1 MVSAVAAN
9 LSSVHSLNLASSSKA
24 AEATFVDVASVTCEV
39 AQDAAN
45 VVVEAKVE
53 ELTPSQIAAELA
65 QKAALILPTDI
76 KV

>member
-9 LSSVHSLNLASSSKA
+9 LSPVHSLNLASSSKA
-24 AEATFVDVASVTCEV
+24 AEATLVDVTSVTCEV

-45 VVVEAKVE
+45 VVVESKVE
-53 ELTPSQIAAELA
+53 ELTPSQIAAKLA
-65 QKAALILPTDI
+65 QAALVLPTDI